1 MKPFKQFREE
11 CGCEKKEKKVKSKL
25 KNKKSG
31 NVEVMP
37 NIPDGQKGMTKNAT
51 NEAKN
56 YEGPL
61 YAPWSDVV
69 KGRGFDPI
77 TERAKSKSQ
86 QRFFGMVRATQ
97 KGEMEGGSSEVAKA
111 AASMSKS
118 DVKDFAKTKHK
129 GLPEKKVK
137 KESFEAGVQKAR
149 RDYRSGTLLTFKQFM
164 SKLTD
169 ILDEWEK

>member
-1 MKPFKQFREE
+1 MKSFDKFREE
-11 CGCEKKEKKVKSKL
+11 CGCDKKEKKVKL

-37 NIPDGQKGMTKNAT
+37 TIPDGQKGMTNKPT

-86 QRFFGMVRATQ
+86 QRFFGMVRSAQ
-97 KGEMEGGSSEVAKA
+97 KGEMEKASPEVSKA
-111 AASMSKS
+111 ADSMSMS
-118 DVKDFAKTKHK
+118 SVKDFAKTKHK

-137 KESFEAGVQKAR
+137 KESFEGGVQKAR